1 MKKSGIVWIV
11 FLLLV
16 AGCKPEPEKVQY
28 KLTDDQL
35 ARLVLDIQ
43 LSESILPELSK
54 EKRDSLKNL
63 FYLRF
68 SDIYKLSEA
77 ELKTEIEKL
86 EADQE
91 KMREIVN
98 KAKFISDS
106 IR

>member
-1 MKKSGIVWIV
+1 MKKSGIAWLV
-11 FLLLV
+11 FILLV
-16 AGCKPEPEKVQY
+16 LGCKPEPEKVQY

-54 EKRDSLKNL
+54 EKRDSLKDL

-68 SDIYKLSEA
+68 SDIYKLSEP
-77 ELKTEIEKL
+77 ELKAEIEKL